1 MRTDSTTFKEN
12 SNSNNVMTS
21 ELCHISSV
29 IEKKLLLTLIK
40 TLNMIKYF
48 QDDTDMF
55 SQLRKMTLY
64 ITVFSRN

>member
-1 MRTDSTTFKEN
+1 MRIDSTTFKEN

-55 SQLRKMTLY
+55 SQLRKMILY

>member
-55 SQLRKMTLY
+55 SQLRKMILY

>member
-55 SQLRKMTLY
+55 S
-64 ITVFSRN
+64 F

>member
-1 MRTDSTTFKEN
+1 MRTDSTTFMEN

-55 SQLRKMTLY
+55 SQLRKMILY